1 MKNLWIIGIV
11 MTWVIICI
19 IGILSWETMIDMY
32 QGLVLGMVISAV
44 VYGLSSFAGR
54 NNEYDEYGDYRVKF

>member
-11 MTWVIICI
+11 VTWMIIAI
-19 IGILSWETMIDMY
+19 IGMLSWETQMDMY
-32 QGLVLGMVISAV
+32 QGLVLGTVISAI
-44 VYGLSSFAGR
+44 VYGLSSFASK

>member
-11 MTWVIICI
+11 VTWAIIAI
-19 IGILSWETMIDMY
+19 VGMLSWETQMDMY
-32 QGLVLGMVISAV
+32 QGLVLGTVISAT

>member
-11 MTWVIICI
+11 MTWVMICI

-44 VYGLSSFAGR
+44 VYGLSNFAGR

>member
-11 MTWVIICI
+11 ITWVIIAI
-19 IGILSWETMIDMY
+19 IGMLSWETQMDMY
-32 QGLVLGMVISAV
+32 QGLVLGTVISAT
-44 VYGLSSFAGR
+44 VYGLSSFASK

>member
-11 MTWVIICI
+11 ITWAIIAVI
-19 IGILSWETMIDMY
+19 GMLSWETQIDMY
-32 QGLVLGMVISAV
+32 QGLVLGTVISAT
-44 VYGLSSFAGR
+44 VYGLSNFASR